1 MRRYG
6 TAFAALSVLAVA
18 VFAAGT
24 LALNAVRDSARLSG
38 EVLTGERSAAQGV
51 TLSRDMSLAD
61 HLLWDTSWDSGA
73 GTGETDTRWKI
84 EDTWTPDYY
93 SNPGIE
99 VIDVLYTGTFCWY
112 DGDIR
117 AMPGSYE
124 AILEDLL
131 GGRWDTP
138 SASGEF
144 LLNDY
149 VGNCLL
155 NFETELLLCDDSN
168 PADEHYSQMFRLPL
182 PREVRLSVT
191 YEYVGNRHTAS
202 FTMLDPPQEG
212 DIYRVTYT
220 ESDSVFAPSGYLYFV
235 FATRDIATDELLDG
249 SGLPG
254 GGWGVYRVPVSDY
267 VKVEPLTNS
276 FGWVSYGERLDD
288 LTGRWWAENSFRA
301 TANLRNAENV
311 HVPGADWDGAW
322 LELSHDGESV
332 LLFTIEGGRIYLTVL
347 DAETAAETQRLE
359 LCPDG
364 GEARFGKAVDYGYCA
379 DGEYAVFS
387 GIYEDEDVVAV
398 TARRSGGRY
407 EPIGTV
413 ELERPELPGL
423 DVKLCYAP
431 LYAYDGERLCVLQQ
445 LAVSDGEER
454 ETPLRDPI
462 YGYND
467 FENVWLLRIYSGGE
481 QVYSELIRGE
491 HIGFISDIA
500 AESGISINGAELSV
514 PPAG

>member
-1 MRRYG
+1 MRRVG
-6 TAFAALSVLAVA
+6 MAFAALSVLAAA

-61 HLLWDTSWDSGA
+61 RLLWDTSWDSGA
-73 GTGETDTRWKI
+73 GTGETDTHWKM
-84 EDTWTPDYY
+84 ENTWTPDYY

-99 VIDVLYTGTFCWY
+99 VIDTLYTRTFYWY

-117 AMPGSYE
+117 AMPGAYE

-149 VGNCLL
+149 VGNSLL
-155 NFETELLLCDDSN
+155 NFETE
-168 PADEHYSQMFRLPL
+168 
-182 PREVRLSVT
+182 
-191 YEYVGNRHTAS
+191 
-202 FTMLDPPQEG
+202 G
-212 DIYRVTYT
+212 DIYHVTYT
-220 ESDSVFAPSGYLYFV
+220 ESDSVFAPSGYVYFV

-276 FGWVSYGERLDD
+276 SGWVSYGERLDD

-311 HVPGADWDGAW
+311 HALGADWDGAW

-332 LLFTIEGGRIYLTVL
+332 LLFTREGGRIYLTVL

-364 GEARFGKAVDYGYCA
+364 GEARFGEAVDYGYCA
-379 DGEYAVFS
+379 DGENAVFS

-407 EPIGTV
+407 EPIDTV

-467 FENVWLLRIYSGGE
+467 FEDVWLLRIYSGGE

-491 HIGFISDIA
+491 HIGFISDIV